1 MLTHLVFRQ
10 MGCNLTPRA
19 IPASFCVNYDFY
31 LIFQQSAVIA
41 VNHRPNTKND
51 VVVSLAGF
59 VVAVWL
65 ADMIKEG
72 INKQHDWTAMEVR
85 KHQ

>member
-1 MLTHLVFRQ
+1 M
-10 MGCNLTPRA
+10 
-19 IPASFCVNYDFY
+19 NYDFY

-51 VVVSLAGF
+51 VVVLLAVAGF

-65 ADMIKEG
+65 AADMIKEG
-72 INKQHDWTAMEVR
+72 INKQRDWIAMEVR

>member
-1 MLTHLVFRQ
+1 
-10 MGCNLTPRA
+10 MGRNLTPRE
-19 IPASFCVNYDFY
+19 IPISFCVNYDFY

-51 VVVSLAGF
+51 VVVLLAVAGF

-65 ADMIKEG
+65 AADMIKEG
-72 INKQHDWTAMEVR
+72 INKQRDWIAMEVR